1 MKTYCKNV
9 DPSDIKTIEK
19 HVFDALSSK
28 LKRKDYSEF
37 AAGYCGLSGKEIRAQ
52 ARAWIKWYPELE
64 SAVRKVGYFEPAISS
79 SRFIG
84 STYVKGQRILQG
96 AQRDAQAEAAD
107 RYAYLQKL
115 IGLYGKD

>member
-64 SAVRKVGYFEPAISS
+64 SAVRRISLHL
-79 SRFIG
+79 REDPRQG
-84 STYVKGQRILQG
+84 SLPGSCPLFRP
-96 AQRDAQAEAAD
+96 D
-107 RYAYLQKL
+107 
-115 IGLYGKD
+115 